1 MLLLWHYVSN
11 QPLTP
16 GVIWMRNHHRLT
28 NSRILPQHCFHFSR
42 FDAVAAYLYL
52 LVPAPQELHL
62 ACGVPPSYIPRAVE
76 AFALDDNI
84 LFPRQSFASQ
94 VAARDPGA
102 TNINF
107 AGHADRHYLPVFVI
121 QPDFHIPERSSNEVM
136 FQRAIN
142 VQAIVCTNNGAFS
155 GTVENIYL
163 RNWKYRFHLLE
174 QIKCNQL
181 TTNKHP
187 LDIEEWVRLAMLF
200 LIIDK

>member
-136 FQRAIN
+136 LQRLVGRDKYICAHDRCFGRSITYPH
-142 VQAIVCTNNGAFS
+142 VCIGKRSLNF
-155 GTVENIYL
+155 L
-163 RNWKYRFHLLE
+163 W
-174 QIKCNQL
+174 QI
-181 TTNKHP
+181 
-187 LDIEEWVRLAMLF
+187 
-200 LIIDK
+200 